1 MYMSVDTVKNYEL
14 STTTVSDIDKCEN
27 ELDGTYKLSDETKNQ
42 TSLFRL
48 LTKSDWRLQT
58 FGLNA

>member
-1 MYMSVDTVKNYEL
+1 MSVDTVKNHKL
-14 STTTVSDIDKCEN
+14 STTTVDIDKCEN
-27 ELDGTYKLSDETKNQ
+27 ELDGTYKLSDETTNQ
-42 TSLFRL
+42 TNLFRL